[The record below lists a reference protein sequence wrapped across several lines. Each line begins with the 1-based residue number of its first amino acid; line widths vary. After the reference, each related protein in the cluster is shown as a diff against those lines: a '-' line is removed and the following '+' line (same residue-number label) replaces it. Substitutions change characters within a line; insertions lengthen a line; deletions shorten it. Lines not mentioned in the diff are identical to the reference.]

1 MDELVTVKEEQK
13 NTVKIT
19 KCLNCETEFEGN
31 FCPHCGQKAD
41 TGRFTVRFIFQNF
54 ILGILS
60 NDGGVWFTLKNL
72 FTRPGQ
78 MMIDIINGKRK
89 SYFSPFPMLF
99 LTLSLYVV
107 IFAFT
112 GSKDD
117 DFNVSN
123 LEKVEA
129 TVENQENTDYNIL
142 RDKVISYVIVF
153 NNLYKNHYATVMVLT
168 IPLYLFASRISYGRN
183 NRKKYNWGEYC
194 IPVVYATI
202 LVFLYRCLL
211 SIIFAI
217 SDKLYDFLD
226 NLVWVVF
233 WAAFTACFKK
243 MLGFSIVK
251 TVWRTVLMCVVYY
264 AVIILMI
271 VVVGS
276 IFVLINYDALK
287 SL

>member
-1 MDELVTVKEEQK
+1 MEENK
-13 NTVKIT
+13 PKTT
-19 KCLNCETEFEGN
+19 KCLNCETEFEGK
-31 FCPHCGQKAD
+31 FCPECGQRAD
-41 TGRFTVRFIFQNF
+41 TGRFTVSFIFTNF
-54 ILGILS
+54 LQGILS

-99 LTLSLYVV
+99 LTLSLYVI

-117 DFNVSN
+117 DFSVGD
-123 LEKVEA
+123 LDKVEV
-129 TVENQENTDYNIL
+129 TTENQENNNDNIL

-183 NRKKYNWGEYC
+183 NRKRYNWGEYC

-226 NLVWVVF
+226 NWVWVVF
-233 WAAFTACFKK
+233 LAAFTVCFKK

-251 TVWRTVLMCVVYY
+251 TVWRTLLMCVVYY
-264 AVIILMI
+264 AVIILLI
-271 VVVGS
+271 VVAGT

-287 SL
+287 SV

>member
-1 MDELVTVKEEQK
+1 MEDKSVVEEK
-13 NTVKIT
+13 KVT
-19 KCLNCETEFEGN
+19 KCLNCGTEFEGK
-31 FCPHCGQKAD
+31 FCPQCGQSAD
-41 TGRFTVRFIFQNF
+41 TKRFTVRFIFEN
-54 ILGILS
+54 LLRAILS
-60 NDGGVWFTLKNL
+60 NDGGVWITLKSL

-99 LTLSLYVV
+99 LTLSLYVI

-117 DFNVSN
+117 DFSVGD
-123 LEKVEA
+123 LDKVEV
-129 TVENQENTDYNIL
+129 TTENQENNNDNIL

-183 NRKKYNWGEYC
+183 NRKRYNWGEYC

-211 SIIFAI
+211 SIIYAI

-226 NLVWVVF
+226 NWVWVVF
-233 WAAFTACFKK
+233 LVAFTACFKK

-251 TVWRTVLMCVVYY
+251 TVWRTLLMCVVYY
-264 AVIILMI
+264 AVIILLI
-271 VVVGS
+271 VVAGT
-276 IFVLINYDALK
+276 IFVLINYDTLK
-287 SL
+287 SV

>member
-1 MDELVTVKEEQK
+1 MIVEKDAAVK
-13 NTVKIT
+13 TT
-19 KCLNCETEFEGN
+19 KCLNCETEFEGK
-31 FCPHCGQKAD
+31 FCPECGQRAD
-41 TGRFTVRFIFQNF
+41 TGRFTVSFIFTNF
-54 ILGILS
+54 LQGILS

-99 LTLSLYVV
+99 LTLSLYVI

-117 DFNVSN
+117 DFSVGD
-123 LEKVEA
+123 LDKVEV
-129 TVENQENTDYNIL
+129 TTENQGNNNDNIL

-183 NRKKYNWGEYC
+183 NRKRYNWGEYC

-211 SIIFAI
+211 SIIYAI

-226 NLVWVVF
+226 NWVWVVF
-233 WAAFTACFKK
+233 LVAFTACFKK

-251 TVWRTVLMCVVYY
+251 TVWRTLLMCVVYY
-264 AVIILMI
+264 AVIILLI
-271 VVVGS
+271 VVAGT

-287 SL
+287 SV

>member
-1 MDELVTVKEEQK
+1 MEENK
-13 NTVKIT
+13 PKTT
-19 KCLNCETEFEGN
+19 KCLNCETEFEGK
-31 FCPHCGQKAD
+31 FCPECGQRAD
-41 TGRFTVRFIFQNF
+41 TGRFTVSFIFTNF
-54 ILGILS
+54 LQGILS

-99 LTLSLYVV
+99 LTLSLYVI

-117 DFNVSN
+117 DFSVGD
-123 LEKVEA
+123 LDKVEV
-129 TVENQENTDYNIL
+129 TTENQENNNDNIL
-142 RDKVISYVIVF
+142 RDKVISYIIVF

-183 NRKKYNWGEYC
+183 NRKRYNWGEYC

-226 NLVWVVF
+226 NWVWVVF
-233 WAAFTACFKK
+233 LAAFTVCFKK

-251 TVWRTVLMCVVYY
+251 TVWRTLLMCVVYY
-264 AVIILMI
+264 AVIILLI
-271 VVVGS
+271 VVAGT
-276 IFVLINYDALK
+276 IFVLINHDALK
-287 SL
+287 SV

>member
-1 MDELVTVKEEQK
+1 MIVEKDAAVK
-13 NTVKIT
+13 TT
-19 KCLNCETEFEGN
+19 KCLNCGTEFAGK
-31 FCPHCGQKAD
+31 FCPECGQRAD
-41 TGRFTVRFIFQNF
+41 TGRFTVSFIFTNF
-54 ILGILS
+54 LQGILS
-60 NDGGVWFTLKNL
+60 NDGGVWFTLKSL

-99 LTLSLYVV
+99 LTLSLYVI

-117 DFNVSN
+117 DFSVGD
-123 LEKVEA
+123 LDKVEV
-129 TVENQENTDYNIL
+129 TTENQENNNDNIL
-142 RDKVISYVIVF
+142 RNKVISYVIVF

-183 NRKKYNWGEYC
+183 NRKRYNWGEYC

-211 SIIFAI
+211 SIIYAI

-226 NLVWVVF
+226 NWVWVVF
-233 WAAFTACFKK
+233 LVAFTACFKK

-251 TVWRTVLMCVVYY
+251 TVWRTLLMCVVYY
-264 AVIILMI
+264 AVIILLI
-271 VVVGS
+271 VVAGT

-287 SL
+287 SV

>member
-1 MDELVTVKEEQK
+1 MEENK
-13 NTVKIT
+13 PKTT
-19 KCLNCETEFEGN
+19 KCLNCETEFEGK
-31 FCPHCGQKAD
+31 FCPECGQRAD
-41 TGRFTVRFIFQNF
+41 TGRFTVSFIFTNF
-54 ILGILS
+54 LQGILS

-99 LTLSLYVV
+99 LTLSLYVI

-117 DFNVSN
+117 DFSVGD
-123 LEKVEA
+123 LDKVEV
-129 TVENQENTDYNIL
+129 TTENQENNNDNIL
-142 RDKVISYVIVF
+142 RDKVISYIIVF

-183 NRKKYNWGEYC
+183 NRKRYNWGEYC

-226 NLVWVVF
+226 NWVWVVF
-233 WAAFTACFKK
+233 LAAFTVCFKK

-251 TVWRTVLMCVVYY
+251 TVWRTLLMCVVYY
-264 AVIILMI
+264 AVIILLI
-271 VVVGS
+271 VVAGT

-287 SL
+287 SV

>member
-1 MDELVTVKEEQK
+1 MEENK
-13 NTVKIT
+13 PKTT
-19 KCLNCETEFEGN
+19 KCLNCETEFEGK
-31 FCPHCGQKAD
+31 FCPECGQRAD
-41 TGRFTVRFIFQNF
+41 TGRFTVSFIFTNF
-54 ILGILS
+54 LQGILS

-117 DFNVSN
+117 DFSVGD
-123 LEKVEA
+123 LDKVEV
-129 TVENQENTDYNIL
+129 TTENQENNNDNIL

-183 NRKKYNWGEYC
+183 NRKRYNWGEYC

-211 SIIFAI
+211 SIIYAM
-217 SDKLYDFLD
+217 SDKVYTVL
-226 NLVWVVF
+226 NKWIWVVF
-233 WAAFTACFKK
+233 LAAFTVCFKK

-251 TVWRTVLMCVVYY
+251 TVWRTLLMCVVYY
-264 AVIILMI
+264 AVIILLI
-271 VVVGS
+271 VVAGT

-287 SL
+287 SV

>member
-1 MDELVTVKEEQK
+1 MEENK
-13 NTVKIT
+13 PKTT
-19 KCLNCETEFEGN
+19 KCLNCETEFEGK
-31 FCPHCGQKAD
+31 FCPECGQRAD
-41 TGRFTVRFIFQNF
+41 TGRFTVSFIFTNF
-54 ILGILS
+54 LQGILS

-117 DFNVSN
+117 DFSVGD
-123 LEKVEA
+123 LDKVEV
-129 TVENQENTDYNIL
+129 TTENQENNNDNIL

-183 NRKKYNWGEYC
+183 NRKRYNWGEYC

-226 NLVWVVF
+226 NWVWVVF
-233 WAAFTACFKK
+233 LAAFTVCFKK

-251 TVWRTVLMCVVYY
+251 TMWRTLLMCVVYY
-264 AVIILMI
+264 AVIILLI
-271 VVVGS
+271 VVAGT

-287 SL
+287 SV

>member
-1 MDELVTVKEEQK
+1 MEENK
-13 NTVKIT
+13 PKVT
-19 KCLNCETEFEGN
+19 KCLNCETEFEGK
-31 FCPHCGQKAD
+31 FCPECGQRAD
-41 TGRFTVRFIFQNF
+41 TGRFTVSFIFTNF
-54 ILGILS
+54 LQGILS

-112 GSKDD
+112 GSKKGDFDVDD
-117 DFNVSN
+117 LKKAEVIIEDQASSDAN
-123 LEKVEA
+123 LLK
-129 TVENQENTDYNIL
+129 N
-142 RDKVISYVIVF
+142 KVIDYVIIF
-153 NNLYKNHYATVMVLT
+153 NNLYKNHYATLMVLT
-168 IPLYLFASRISYGRN
+168 IPLYLFAARVSYGKK

-211 SIIFAI
+211 SIIYAM
-217 SDKLYDFLD
+217 SDKVYTVL
-226 NLVWVVF
+226 NKWIWVVF
-233 WAAFTACFKK
+233 LAAFTVCFKK

-251 TVWRTVLMCVVYY
+251 TVWRTILMCVVYF
-264 AVIILMI
+264 AVIGLII
-271 VVVGS
+271 VIAGTL
-276 IFVLINYDALK
+276 FVLLNYNTVR
-287 SL
+287 SVVS